1 MRERDEGLQ
10 EADKTETAFYYLQPL
25 PKTGKLTYARLSK
38 KKSDTDAGG
47 NSSVGVSV
55 PRTAHLTN
63 RHGAIC
69 KHGRMMD

>member
-47 NSSVGVSV
+47 KSSVGVCS
-55 PRTAHLTN
+55 ASSSSDEQAWCNL
-63 RHGAIC
+63 
-69 KHGRMMD
+69 